1 MAQFGSAF
9 GLGPKSREFKSLQPD
24 VMIVSASREFIFIHL
39 EKCGGTSVE
48 TALEPHLEWS
58 DIVLGSTDFG
68 EAYQQLLH
76 NRFGVK
82 EVRQNMLWKHSTA
95 QDIRAFVGPEIW
107 NDFTKISV
115 VREPVDLVKSLYF
128 FSQAAVQYHIGRINR
143 QIWKEMLRTRSFPEQ
158 WPYTEHFVHAYAQSE
173 IDGSG
178 IDGFVKD
185 IFSGDYEFIR
195 PQYERI
201 QVNGSKDLDIV
212 IDLCYLNNEWQ
223 NILDACKIEDA
234 VSLNHLNASE
244 RDPIELSPKS
254 LKIIK
259 KHFAIDYQQLP
270 KYTGVTW

>member
-9 GLGPKSREFKSLQPD
+9 ALGAKGREFKSLQPD
-24 VMIVSASREFIFIHL
+24 VMIISASREFIFIHL

-48 TALEPHLEWS
+48 TALEPYLEWS

-68 EAYQQLLH
+68 ESYQQLLH
-76 NRFGVK
+76 NRFGVDN
-82 EVRQNMLWKHSTA
+82 VRKNMLWKHSTA
-95 QDIRAFVGPEIW
+95 QDIRSFVGPEIW

-128 FSQAAVQYHIGRINR
+128 FSQTAVQYHIGRINR
-143 QIWKEMLRTRSFPEQ
+143 QIWKEMLRTRSFPDQ
-158 WPYTEHFVHAYAQSE
+158 WPYTEYFVQAYAQSE

-185 IFSGDYEFIR
+185 IFSGEHDFVR

-201 QVNGSKDLDIV
+201 QFNGHRDLDLV
-212 IDLCYLNNEWQ
+212 VDLCYLNEQWQ
-223 NILDACKIEDA
+223 SILDACKIDDA
-234 VSLNHLNASE
+234 VPLKHLNISE
-244 RDPIELSPKS
+244 KDPVELSPRS
-254 LKIIK
+254 LKTIK

>member
-1 MAQFGSAF
+1 MAQFGSALV
-9 GLGPKSREFKSLQPD
+9 LGTRGREFKSLQPD

-48 TALEPHLEWS
+48 TALEPYLEWS
-58 DIVLGSTDFG
+58 DIMLGSTDFG

-76 NRFGVK
+76 NRFGV
-82 EVRQNMLWKHSTA
+82 ENVRKNMLWKHSNA
-95 QDIRAFVGPEIW
+95 HDIYAFVGPEIW
-107 NDFTKISV
+107 NSFTKISI
-115 VREPVDLVKSLYF
+115 VREPTDLIKSLYF
-128 FSQAAVQYHIGRINR
+128 FSQTAVQYHIGRINR
-143 QIWKEMLRTRSFPEQ
+143 QTWKEMLRTNSFPDQ
-158 WPYTEHFVHAYAQSE
+158 WPYTEHFVHAYAKSE

-185 IFSGDYEFIR
+185 ILSGDYEFVR

-201 QVNGSKDLDIV
+201 QVNGAKDLDV
-212 IDLCYLNNEWQ
+212 VVDLCYLNNEWK

-234 VSLNHLNASE
+234 VPLSHLNSSE

-259 KHFAIDYQQLP
+259 KHFAIDYQQLS